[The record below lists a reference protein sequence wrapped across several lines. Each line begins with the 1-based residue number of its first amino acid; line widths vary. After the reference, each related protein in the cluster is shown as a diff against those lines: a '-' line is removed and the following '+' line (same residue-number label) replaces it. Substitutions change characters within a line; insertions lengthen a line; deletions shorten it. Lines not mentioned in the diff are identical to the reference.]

1 MSLHTFIFRVS
12 RGVADLSVHAG
23 LSGGVCAVGLI
34 ALIHTG
40 LVGEVPH
47 R

>member
-1 MSLHTFIFRVS
+1 MSLHAFLLRAS
-12 RGVADLSVHAG
+12 RGVAVLSVHAG
-23 LSGGVCAVGLI
+23 LTDGVCAVGLI

-40 LVGEVPH
+40 LVGEVLL